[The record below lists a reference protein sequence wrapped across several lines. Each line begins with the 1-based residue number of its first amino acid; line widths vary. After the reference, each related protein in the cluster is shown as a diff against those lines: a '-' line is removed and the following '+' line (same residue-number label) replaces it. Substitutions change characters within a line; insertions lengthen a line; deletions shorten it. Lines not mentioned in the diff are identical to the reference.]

1 MKTKYYFNVLRYVY
15 DPVTQ
20 EFVNIGVVVYAP
32 QRGFLK
38 AICTSHYSRISKMF
52 HRIDGPSFR
61 SLTRYIQ
68 DKISSVTQEWAK
80 GALFVDI
87 DEKLESI
94 LARILPI
101 DDSAVRFA
109 MGGVGLTEN
118 PEQTLHELY
127 QRYVARYE
135 QTSESFRRDDEEVW
149 RVFKKPLE
157 QRKVIDRLEPKL
169 IIAPN
174 YEYQFERSWKNGVWH
189 VYEPVSFDLLDTG
202 SILDKANRWLGRVT
216 NLIDSAEPFKLYLLL
231 GEPKDQK
238 LQAAFQ
244 KAENI
249 LAKMPGQRELV
260 REREAEEFAE
270 EVEFEIK
277 EHSNSEI

>member
-1 MKTKYYFNVLRYVY
+1 VKVKYYFNVLRYVY

-38 AICTSHYSRISKMF
+38 AICTSHYSRVSKMF
-52 HRIDGPSFR
+52 HRIDGASFR
-61 SLTRYIQ
+61 SLVRYIQ
-68 DKISSVTQEWAK
+68 DSISSVSKDWDK
-80 GALFVDI
+80 GSLFADP
-87 DEKLESI
+87 DEKLEKI
-94 LARILPI
+94 LGRILPV
-101 DDSAVRFA
+101 DDSAIRFA
-109 MGGVGLTEN
+109 TGGVGLTER
-118 PEQTLHELY
+118 PEQTLQELY

-135 QTSESFRRDDEEVW
+135 QAADSFGRDDEEVW

-157 QRKVIDRLEPKL
+157 QRNIVDRLVPKR
-169 IIAPN
+169 IVAQN

-189 VYEPVSFDLLDTG
+189 VYEPVSFDLVDTG

-216 NLIDSAEPFKLYLLL
+216 SLMDSAESFKLYLLL
-231 GEPKDQK
+231 GEPRDQR
-238 LQAAFQ
+238 LQAAFR

-249 LAKMPGQRELV
+249 LAKMPGQREFV
-260 REREAEEFAE
+260 REQEAEDFAE

-277 EHSNSEI
+277 EHLVTEG